1 MDLSGSLANSEAAA
15 RVIVAFLHA
24 DCIDQ
29 LYRNE
34 LISLCNELAAEWAIN
49 RHEHKINTPDYGEL
63 EADGHLPGS
72 IQLSIDDVQPQVY
85 PQPLAAGHAGE
96 VIDFQAVAE
105 GLREIAAQF
114 DHNVVTQATQ
124 NLSRKISRSPSE
136 HWKDHLADEVDQLMK
151 RGVVLE
157 HLHRERVIMALTLT
171 LVKGICVQTPQ
182 LLRVLFTTVLQ
193 FVCCAGSR

>member
-1 MDLSGSLANSEAAA
+1 MDISENLANSEDAA
-15 RVIVAFLHA
+15 RVIVAFLQA

-34 LISLCNELAAEWAIN
+34 LISLCNELAVKWDPT
-49 RHEHKINTPDYGEL
+49 RREHKINSPDSGEL
-63 EADGHLPGS
+63 EADGHLARS
-72 IQLSIDDVQPQVY
+72 LNLSIDDI
-85 PQPLAAGHAGE
+85 QPLVDLQPLVAGHAGE
-96 VIDFQAVAE
+96 VVDFQAVAE

-114 DHNVVTQATQ
+114 EHNVVTQATQ

-157 HLHRERVIMALTLT
+157 HLHQERVIMALTLT
-171 LVKGICVQTPQ
+171 LVKGICVQTPR
-182 LLRVLFTTVLQ
+182 LLRMLFTTVHQL
-193 FVCCAGSR
+193 VCCAGSR

>member
-1 MDLSGSLANSEAAA
+1 MDISGSLANSEDAA
-15 RVIVAFLHA
+15 RVIVAFLQA

-34 LISLCNELAAEWAIN
+34 LISLCNELAVEWAIN
-49 RHEHKINTPDYGEL
+49 RHEHQVNTPDHGEL
-63 EADGHLPGS
+63 EADGHLPGR
-72 IQLSIDDVQPQVY
+72 ITLSIDDIQPQVD

-96 VIDFQAVAE
+96 LVDFQAVAE

-114 DHNVVTQATQ
+114 EHNVVTQATQ

-157 HLHRERVIMALTLT
+157 HLHQERVIMALTLT

-182 LLRVLFTTVLQ
+182 LLRMLFTTVHQL
-193 FVCCAGSR
+193 VCCAGSR